1 MMHPQVYEAARSEVD
16 RQLMQPNRPKQAAA
30 AGGAAAASGG
40 KPWQGFVDNKQE
52 SPMAKAIE
60 EDLSINASSS
70 SSSNNKKGAS
80 PTRNSPLR
88 KESSPTRPDVR
99 QVEQRPKATH
109 PGAKQAG
116 DLLAA
121 AVTQPA
127 PKVAAASPRQQ
138 QQQHSSSRPAA
149 ASPRPGVAL
158 PAMTSSMPVRQSMQP
173 RAQSA
178 RPRGGGSGRDPMS
191 VMGHSMPPQQRG
203 KSKGVPATPKDN
215 GGMENSMLH
224 TYCPVSAAERLH
236 RTTPAATIA
245 TFKTMARCRS
255 GRLFEQT
262 SPNSGIFSSTTPT
275 VAHIEATSLAA
286 KREDLQYRV
295 LEYRA
300 QQVYRTCSASAAAHS
315 GAPQDS
321 LLASAASIRPASAP
335 LLQSVSASLSLLGG
349 TMQPGGSSLPPRP
362 FSAMPTSRGATSIP
376 RPTSAVSQCSNGVVR
391 PHSARLCSATG
402 ERSLRMRPP
411 SAGAW
416 AGRPVHAVVKEE
428 EDGDCEVVLAE
439 GWDKGTGDPC
449 ALMQVTA
456 FGSLLP
462 V

>member
-1 MMHPQVYEAARSEVD
+1 
-16 RQLMQPNRPKQAAA
+16 
-30 AGGAAAASGG
+30 
-40 KPWQGFVDNKQE
+40 
-52 SPMAKAIE
+52 MAKAIE

-70 SSSNNKKGAS
+70 SNKKGSS
-80 PTRNSPLR
+80 PTRNSSLR
-88 KESSPTRPDVR
+88 KEPSPTRPDVR
-99 QVEQRPKATH
+99 QVEQQPKATH
-109 PGAKQAG
+109 PGAKPAG
-116 DLLAA
+116 DLGAA
-121 AVTQPA
+121 AVSQPA
-127 PKVAAASPRQQ
+127 PKVAAASPQQ
-138 QQQHSSSRPAA
+138 QQRQHSASRPAA
-149 ASPRPGVAL
+149 ASPHPGVAS
-158 PAMTSSMPVRQSMQP
+158 PAMTSSLPACQSTH

-178 RPRGGGSGRDPMS
+178 RPRGGGSRDPMS
-191 VMGHSMPPQQRG
+191 VMGHTMVPLQRG
-203 KSKGVPATPKDN
+203 SSKGVPATPKGD
-215 GGMENSMLH
+215 GGMENNALH
-224 TYCPVSAAERLH
+224 TYRPVSAAERLN

-262 SPNSGIFSSTTPT
+262 SPNSGFFSSTTPT

-300 QQVYRTCSASAAAHS
+300 QQVYRTCSASVAAHS

-321 LLASAASIRPASAP
+321 LVASAASIRPASAP
-335 LLQSVSASLSLLGG
+335 LLQSMSASLSLLGG